1 MQYDQGIPQSHNPD
15 QPTVTLERA
24 IEQSLQLNKAASSI
38 FLVKMIAKLERAQR
52 YEPKT
57 ENKQMGG
64 TLNSESTT
72 TE

>member
-24 IEQSLQLNKAASSI
+24 TEQSLQLNKAASSI

-52 YEPKT
+52 FT
-57 ENKQMGG
+57 
-64 TLNSESTT
+64 
-72 TE
+72 

>member
-52 YEPKT
+52 FT
-57 ENKQMGG
+57 
-64 TLNSESTT
+64 
-72 TE
+72 